1 MHERERWIQNIYW
14 ERNIYWEKD
23 GYRRFIQR
31 GREINTDYLQS
42 DRERE
47 MDPEDLFR
55 ERDRQMERERE
66 SRTKTVALHSS
77 VGLINSVFSMLIHV
91 SFLHSCVCHVGR
103 DQVFLIT
110 EIHLFL
116 QHCLQLVIFILY
128 IYIYKNYI
136 YMSSHLFFFP
146 LGHWSE
152 TLAYW
157 QPPVSILS
165 FEKYL

>member
-1 MHERERWIQNIYW
+1 
-14 ERNIYWEKD
+14 
-23 GYRRFIQR
+23 
-31 GREINTDYLQS
+31 
-42 DRERE
+42 

-91 SFLHSCVCHVGR
+91 SFLHCCVCHVGR

-128 IYIYKNYI
+128 IYIYIYI
-136 YMSSHLFFFP
+136 YIYKLYIYVFSSFLFSTGA
-146 LGHWSE
+146 LE
-152 TLAYW
+152 
-157 QPPVSILS
+157 
-165 FEKYL
+165 